1 MYNNQYNFVSFLFL
15 NPYKNDKNKIK
26 FVLQGINHKD
36 EYDSSLII
44 LLPVVSMTKKP
55 TFYARIG
62 KRMFTGNE
70 EKNPFDEVIITGLG
84 NATKIAIGAAS
95 IMEKEDIGQ
104 IVKVQTA
111 YFSSDRI
118 NRRIPKITIVLKKHP
133 DFVAN

>member
-1 MYNNQYNFVSFLFL
+1 MLKS
-15 NPYKNDKNKIK
+15 
-26 FVLQGINHKD
+26 
-36 EYDSSLII
+36 
-44 LLPVVSMTKKP
+44 VSMTKKP

-84 NATKIAIGAAS
+84 SATKIAIGAAS

-104 IVKVQTA
+104 IIKIQTA

-118 NRRIPKITIVLKKHP
+118 NRRIPKITIVLRKHP
-133 DFVAN
+133 DFVAS

>member
-1 MYNNQYNFVSFLFL
+1 MGSGEEVSQERTE
-15 NPYKNDKNKIK
+15 NSI
-26 FVLQGINHKD
+26 Q
-36 EYDSSLII
+36 
-44 LLPVVSMTKKP
+44 VSMTKKP

-84 NATKIAIGAAS
+84 SATKIAIGAAS

-104 IVKVQTA
+104 ITKVQTA

-118 NRRIPKITIVLKKHP
+118 NRRIPKITIVLKRHP